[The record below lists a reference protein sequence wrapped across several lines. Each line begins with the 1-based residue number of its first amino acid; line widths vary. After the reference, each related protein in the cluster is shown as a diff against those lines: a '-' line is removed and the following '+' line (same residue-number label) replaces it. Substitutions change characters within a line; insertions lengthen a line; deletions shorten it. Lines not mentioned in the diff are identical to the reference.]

1 MTRKTDS
8 DSPPGGSRRPGWG
21 LLLALAGLLMAL
33 APASAQAAPPQVKAT
48 SFKAIGET
56 TATFE
61 ATLNPTNVKTPV
73 YHFQYVDQ
81 ASFEASG
88 FSEAKSTP
96 DGVALPAKNEDIP
109 FLAEVS
115 GLSPG
120 TAYRFRVFAEN
131 TLHQKVEGPELL
143 FATFSAPPLFG
154 PCPNDE
160 FRSGNFAPLGE
171 PSSFLPD
178 CRSYEQ
184 ASPLDKDGGDVI
196 GIPHLVKAASDG
208 NGITFGSTFG
218 IPGGKGAQDLPFYLA
233 SRGQGEEGWS
243 TQGLFPPA
251 STGERNRAMVGWLP
265 DFSASFGVGVK
276 LGNPGEQALFELH
289 KDGSPPTQMT
299 PYIGMALESNFAYAG
314 ASKDASEV
322 VFEVP
327 AKLPPKEGEPLIL
340 EAKDGRPNVYAW
352 DRESGRVSLAGVM
365 NTQAESEEALP
376 EGAFAGPY
384 WWVRNN
390 PNIGGAA
397 VDHYLQEERAV
408 SSDGSAFFTAVGSG
422 QLYRRLH
429 PTEPQSALD
438 SNGNCTE
445 PAKACTIHLS
455 APRTPPDS
463 QGSQPAAFQAAS
475 VDGSKAFFTSSEE
488 LTADANTGPVQA
500 QAQIG
505 RANLGDPDPDATKK
519 EDFLPA
525 HALGIAVAP
534 DGKHIYWANPTSGT
548 IGRAE
553 LNGSSVENKEPR
565 FIEPGP
571 TEAETHPK
579 SEPGVF
585 HSAPSTPRYVAVDAN
600 HVYWTN
606 TGPLGEEDVTGLP
619 EPTPIE
625 GGGTIGRATLVG
637 PEEEPQDPRPE
648 FIKGASNPQGIAV
661 NESHVYWANAAR
673 DLAERAIGRAEIGGG
688 NVNQKFGSLNGFGA
702 PNGVALNSTHVY
714 YSVDDEEN
722 NGGNIA
728 RIPLAGGEQELFFVG
743 KAGIRGIALDGSHV
757 YWATQGEA
765 AIGRSSLSSFDK
777 NCGVGNVDC
786 QKEFIKPAGTPFGL
800 ASDAEHLFWSVNG
813 EAPPNPGNDLYRYE
827 AGKGLSDLTPDSTA
841 VNGAEVK
848 GVLGAS
854 ADGSHV
860 YFVANADLD
869 GVGGPAGAGNCE
881 RDFQH
886 MTGACNLYLWHEGE
900 IEFVAR
906 LKNSTG
912 VADNL
917 NWVPTPFEVLNSGS
931 YAEKTS
937 QLTPDGGT
945 LLFRSQERLGEY
957 ENVGKSEYYLFRQG
971 SPKLACVTCNPTG
984 QAPTSLPTI
993 GTTAYPVLGPNNT
1006 AKEAVV
1012 PRLLS
1017 TQGNRVF
1024 FETTEALVGADANGI
1039 GGCPIV
1045 GGGAQGFSA
1054 CQDVYEWEASGAG
1067 SCKAGVPPYSPLNE
1081 GCIYLISTGK
1091 SPDPSFF
1098 ADASESGNDVFFF
1111 TRDRLVGQDTDGLQ
1125 DVYDARVNGGL
1136 ISQASP
1142 PLTGCEGEG
1151 CKGGASTPPSTQSPV
1166 TGSFG
1171 VPGNV
1176 KGRAP
1181 AGCRKPKRK
1190 VKGRC
1195 VKPKKHKA
1203 KSHKRADSKRKDN
1216 R

>member
-1 MTRKTDS
+1 MRSTFAALL
-8 DSPPGGSRRPGWG
+8 PRRVGA
-21 LLLALAGLLMAL
+21 LCLALAFIAL
-33 APASAQAAPPQVKAT
+33 APASAQAAPPQIKAT

-56 TATFE
+56 TATLE

-81 ASFEASG
+81 ATFEKSG

-96 DGVALPAKNEDIP
+96 DGAALPAKNEDIP
-109 FLAEVS
+109 FSAEVS

-131 TLHQKVEGPELL
+131 TLHQKVEGPALL
-143 FATFSAPPLFG
+143 FATLSAPQLFG
-154 PCPNDE
+154 PCPNEE
-160 FRSGNFAPLGE
+160 FRSGNLAPLGE
-171 PSSFLPD
+171 PSSSLPD
-178 CRSYEQ
+178 CRAYEQ

-196 GIPHLVKAASDG
+196 GFPQLVKAASDG
-208 NGITFGSTFG
+208 SGITFGSTFG
-218 IPGGKGAQDLPFYLA
+218 IPGGKGAQDLPLYLA
-233 SRGQGEEGWS
+233 SRGEGEEGWS
-243 TQGLFPPA
+243 TQGLLPPA
-251 STGERNRAMVGWLP
+251 STGERNRSMVGWLP
-265 DFSASFGVGVK
+265 DFSASFGVAVK
-276 LGNPGEQALFELH
+276 LATPREQALFELH
-289 KDGSPPTQMT
+289 RDGSPPTQMT
-299 PYIGMALESNFAYAG
+299 PYTGMDTESDFAYAG

-327 AKLPPKEGEPLIL
+327 AKLPPKEGDGLIP
-340 EAKDGRPNVYAW
+340 EAKEGHPNVYAW
-352 DRESGRVSLAGVM
+352 DSESGRVNLASVM

-376 EGAFAGPY
+376 KGAFAGPY
-384 WWVRNN
+384 WWVRDN
-390 PNIGGAA
+390 PNSGGAK

-422 QLYRRLH
+422 QLYRRLN

-445 PAKACTIHLS
+445 PAKACTIHIS
-455 APRTPPDS
+455 ESRTPPDP

-475 VDGSKAFFTSSEE
+475 ADGSKAFFTSSEE
-488 LTADANTGPVQA
+488 LTADANTGPVQP

-505 RANLGDPDPDATKK
+505 RAKPEGSEAKEVK
-519 EDFLPA
+519 EDFLPT

-553 LNGSSVENKEPR
+553 LNGSTVTNEEPR
-565 FIEPGP
+565 FIEPGE
-571 TEAETHPK
+571 TEAETHPE

-606 TGPLGEEDVTGLP
+606 TGPLGEEDVTTLP
-619 EPTPIE
+619 EPGPVE

-661 NESHVYWANAAR
+661 NESHIYWANAAR
-673 DLAERAIGRAEIGGG
+673 DAVKRSIGRAEIEGGG
-688 NVNQKFGSLNGFGA
+688 VEQKFGSTSENLV
-702 PNGVALNSTHVY
+702 PNGVALSPTHVY
-714 YSVDDEEN
+714 YSEEEVQN
-722 NGGNIA
+722 NFDIIA
-728 RIPLAGGEQELFFVG
+728 RIPLEGGEAERFFVG

-765 AIGRSSLSSFDK
+765 AIGRNSLSSFDK

-786 QKEFIKPAGTPFGL
+786 QNEFIKPAGTPFGV
-800 ASDAEHLFWSVNG
+800 ASDGEHLFWSVNG

-827 AGKGLSDLTPDSTA
+827 VGKGLSDLTPDSTDA
-841 VNGAEVK
+841 NGAEVK

-869 GVGGPAGAGNCE
+869 GVGGPASAGNCE
-881 RDFQH
+881 REFNL
-886 MTGACNLYLWHEGE
+886 MTGACNLYLWHEGAGT
-900 IEFVAR
+900 EFIAR
-906 LKNSTG
+906 LKNNVD

-917 NWVPTPFEVLNSGS
+917 DWVPSPFEVLSSGS
-931 YAEKTS
+931 YFEKTS
-937 QLTPDGGT
+937 QLTPDGET

-957 ENVGKSEYYLFRQG
+957 ENAGKSEYYLFGQG
-971 SPKLACVTCNPTG
+971 SPGLACVTCNPTG

-993 GTTAYPVLGPNNT
+993 GTTNFPNLGPSNRAT
-1006 AKEAVV
+1006 EAVV

-1017 TQGNRVF
+1017 TSGNRVF
-1024 FETTEALVGADANGI
+1024 FETTEALVSADTNGI
-1039 GGCPIV
+1039 GGCPTV
-1045 GGGAQGFSA
+1045 GAEAQAFKA
-1054 CQDVYEWEASGAG
+1054 CQDVYEWEAPGAG
-1067 SCKAGVPPYSPLNE
+1067 SCKAGAPPYSPLNE

-1111 TRDRLVGQDTDGLQ
+1111 TRDQLVGQDTDGLQ
-1125 DVYDARVNGGL
+1125 DVYDARVDGGL
-1136 ISQASP
+1136 VSQASP

-1171 VPGNV
+1171 APGNV

-1195 VKPKKHKA
+1195 VKPKKHRA
-1203 KSHKRADSKRKDN
+1203 RSRKRTGSKRP
-1216 R
+1216 